1 VVDLLSRADLETVA
15 AGAVCFLVV
24 LNHYM
29 RALAG
34 TVAHFAT
41 STEEMR

>member
-15 AGAVCFLVV
+15 AGTVCFLVV